1 MDALSSAI
9 GVKVDFDM
17 TLLVVAGGLYRL
29 LPGRMRGRGDA
40 QARQIF
46 RDRV

>member
-29 LPGRMRGRGDA
+29 LRGGCEAAAMRRPP
-40 QARQIF
+40 IF